1 MDRSIA
7 VVLVAVA
14 LIIGACGDD
23 DSSTTDETTGSTEAE
38 AKSTVTA
45 STAAAETSTT
55 TEAAGNPLVDAA
67 VRYHGAY
74 LGQWNNTT
82 FGSQGSLELD
92 IEVDAEA
99 QFVIITL
106 DLFVLG
112 GPDPDPIVIEL
123 DLTTEPPYEN
133 SDELFG
139 DSTVDF
145 ADDGAMTLT
154 AGAVPVLGGLAMIV
168 EGNPDPFSM
177 TYTILNADGTV
188 FADGIIDVAPT
199 DVPAEVDQDAVFES
213 LRSDCADGDFL
224 ICDVLYEA
232 SPFDS
237 DLELFAET
245 CGERVPPGGALCADR
260 FGISVDLGE
269 LRPRCGDGDMIAC
282 DILFI
287 YSPFDSVDEAYGAS
301 CGGFGAKSRVCVLD
315 HGFFAG

>member
-45 STAAAETSTT
+45 STAAAATSTT

-67 VRYHGAY
+67 VRYDGRY

-92 IEVDAEA
+92 IDVDAEA

-199 DVPAEVDQDAVFES
+199 DVPAEAVQAAVLES

-224 ICDVLYEA
+224 ICDVLYQA
-232 SPFDS
+232 SPSES
-237 DLELFAET
+237 DLELFADT
-245 CGERVPPGGALCADR
+245 CGERVAPGGLCAAQ
-260 FGISVDLGE
+260 FGVSVDFDE
-269 LRPRCGDGDMIAC
+269 LRPRCGDGDMVAC
-282 DILFI
+282 DMLFI
-287 YSPFDSVDEAYGAS
+287 YSAFGSVDEAYGAS
-301 CGGFGAKSRVCVLD
+301 CGSLGESSQACVLD

>member
-45 STAAAETSTT
+45 STAAAATSTT
-55 TEAAGNPLVDAA
+55 TTTVAAGNPLVDAA
-67 VRYHGAY
+67 VRYEGRY

-145 ADDGAMTLT
+145 TNDGAMTLT
-154 AGAVPVLGGLAMIV
+154 APAVPVLGGLAMIV

-177 TYTILNADGTV
+177 TYMILNADGTV

-199 DVPAEVDQDAVFES
+199 DVPAEV
-213 LRSDCADGDFL
+213 
-224 ICDVLYEA
+224 
-232 SPFDS
+232 
-237 DLELFAET
+237 
-245 CGERVPPGGALCADR
+245 
-260 FGISVDLGE
+260 
-269 LRPRCGDGDMIAC
+269 
-282 DILFI
+282 
-287 YSPFDSVDEAYGAS
+287 
-301 CGGFGAKSRVCVLD
+301 
-315 HGFFAG
+315 